1 MERAE
6 AEKQK
11 REAKRAE
18 KRKAAEAVTTT
29 TTTAAAD
36 TSSDVERR
44 AKDRFVKEMSA
55 VIVKTL
61 DPFRNPKSKGY
72 IKDSRDFKYLAKK
85 VQRFLF

>member
-18 KRKAAEAVTTT
+18 KRKAAEAVTT

-85 VQRFLF
+85 VKRFLF